1 MTATASSPPF
11 FPRRFENAAQW
22 LHALGDVPLERI
34 IFNPWPGTATEADLL
49 RFVEREKRLCELID
63 GTLVEKP
70 MGWAEAI
77 VATNISTELNI
88 HAQRTNAGVVS
99 GADST
104 LRMRSSGR
112 VRLPDVAFVSFERVP
127 KNAEPI
133 PTLAPDLAVE
143 VLSESNTAEEINQKL
158 REYFES
164 GTRLA
169 WIVDPATK
177 SVSVYHGPAEP
188 TRVLS
193 EADHLDGENVLP
205 GFSMPVANAFL
216 NAPASA
222 ARR

>member
-1 MTATASSPPF
+1 MRWGTFRWNESSSTLGPA
-11 FPRRFENAAQW
+11 RRPKPICFDLWSGKNGSANS
-22 LHALGDVPLERI
+22 L
-34 IFNPWPGTATEADLL
+34 TELWW
-49 RFVEREKRLCELID
+49 RSQ
-63 GTLVEKP
+63 
-70 MGWAEAI
+70 WAEAI